1 MTFSTNC
8 ARCASLRLASAVVA
22 LLAALPA
29 SAVTPPSSA
38 RGGDIELAWAG
49 VTRALDA
56 GDLGVVRERC
66 DALLQAAERYD
77 LERLT
82 PMALALVAK
91 SRTLPSAEARSLL
104 EQAARLDPASPEV
117 WLATAQQHAARG
129 RWGAFPAAT
138 GRAAVAFVR
147 DDRLGHL
154 AWPSAVLSLVVI
166 TVAVLGIWGLVAI
179 RTALPRLWHDLLEMG
194 ESWRLGSNGAV
205 LALLLLALPLF
216 AGGDP
221 LLLVLWVFALSW
233 SYLPAG
239 QKTVGV
245 VALLLTALAPLLVE
259 ISYRTLTHP
268 ANPVQRAA
276 SALAE
281 RRYDPY
287 VLDELNALTD
297 LLGDDPDFRRLQGD
311 CYRQYG
317 LLDAAAIAYREGLR
331 VTPRNGDLSLA
342 IGTLNYLE
350 GDYHAALAAFQSAR
364 EAGVDPQVAYF
375 NLSLTHA
382 QLYHFKESDEAMT
395 LARNAGE
402 GRLQQLTRGRAQEIV
417 QPVVTP
423 RQAAGLIARK
433 DTVTLLNRGLLA
445 PPLARERWLTH
456 PLALTAFAALVL
468 AIGVFLVRE
477 HTTGFAAACLKC
489 GRAFCRRCKLSRESQ
504 SYCTQ
509 CVNIF
514 LKKDMVAAEQQSAKR
529 RQLRRYYFWQGI
541 ERRIADFVLPG
552 LGLAGSG
559 RTLTGVVFI
568 ALSALVAAVFLVWL
582 PRFVGP
588 ALLHTPVSPL
598 PLVGAVLWVALI
610 VTAQLFEA
618 ERR

>member
-1 MTFSTNC
+1 V
-8 ARCASLRLASAVVA
+8 LAV
-22 LLAALPA
+22 LPA
-29 SAVTPPSSA
+29 WAAPPSSAA

-49 VTRALDA
+49 VTKALDA
-56 GDLGVVRERC
+56 GDMSGVRERC
-66 DALLQAAERYD
+66 DVLLQATRGHD
-77 LERLT
+77 LQRLT

-91 SRTLPSAEARSLL
+91 SHTVPSADARSLL

-117 WLATAQQHAARG
+117 WLATAHQHAAGG
-129 RWGAFPAAT
+129 RWAAFPAAI
-138 GRAAVAFVR
+138 GRAAFALVR
-147 DDRLGHL
+147 DGRH
-154 AWPSAVLSLVVI
+154 AHSVWPSAVLSLVVVAI
-166 TVAVLGIWGLVAI
+166 AVLGVWGLVAI
-179 RTALPRLWHDLLEMG
+179 RTALSRLWHDLLEMG

-205 LALLLLALPLF
+205 LAVLFLALPLF

-221 LLLVLWVFALSW
+221 LLLILWVFALSW
-233 SYLPAG
+233 SYLATG
-239 QKTVGV
+239 QKMVGV
-245 VALLLTALAPLLVE
+245 VALLLTALAQLLVE
-259 ISYRTLTHP
+259 VSYRRLTHP
-268 ANPVQRAA
+268 GNPIERAA
-276 SALAE
+276 TALAE
-281 RRYDPY
+281 HRYDPY
-287 VLDELNALTD
+287 VLEELNALTD
-297 LLGDDPDFRRLQGD
+297 MFGDDPEFRRLQGD

-331 VTPRNGDLSLA
+331 VAPRNGELSLA
-342 IGTLNYLE
+342 VGTIHYLE

-364 EAGVDPQVAYF
+364 EAGVDPQAAYF

-402 GRLQQLTRGRAQEIV
+402 GRLQELTRGRSQEIL
-417 QPVVTP
+417 QPVQTL
-423 RQAAGLIARK
+423 RQARGLVGRK

-445 PPLARERWLTH
+445 PPLVRERWLTH
-456 PLALTAFAALVL
+456 PLALSAFAALVI
-468 AIGVFLVRE
+468 AIGIFLVRE
-477 HTTGFAAACLKC
+477 RTTGFAAACLKC

-541 ERRIADFVLPG
+541 ERRVADFILPG
-552 LGLAGSG
+552 LGLAGGG
-559 RTLTGVVFI
+559 RSLLGAIFIGLTV
-568 ALSALVAAVFLVWL
+568 LVLAIFLVWF

-588 ALLHTPVSPL
+588 ALLHTPVSPM
-598 PLVGAVLWVALI
+598 PLVGVALWVVLM
-610 VTAQLFEA
+610 VTAQLFDA